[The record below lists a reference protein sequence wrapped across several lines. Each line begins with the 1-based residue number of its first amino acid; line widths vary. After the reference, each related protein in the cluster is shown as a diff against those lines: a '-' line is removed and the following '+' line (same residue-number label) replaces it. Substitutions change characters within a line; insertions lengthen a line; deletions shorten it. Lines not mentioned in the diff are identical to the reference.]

1 MAAVKLYLQDFVYQ
15 ASYKLTSGDLHV
27 VVEKLQS
34 GFGWEHTQF
43 VVNFLQTFALLK
55 QLRAHSGMPVR
66 STSGFPGHCESY
78 QSSVRFQQ
86 SQLTLS
92 CMSERG
98 GGSKQGN
105 RGDCRRVVAKTHVQA
120 HTRGFGLLQKQSVV
134 IPPPQSISA
143 PNILFKVISLPS
155 SSPGG
160 AGEQGMK
167 RRKRSIRSTNFR
179 GAIGHLAEVHVCISW
194 LKLDPRPR
202 CQ

>member
-43 VVNFLQTFALLK
+43 VVIFWQTFASLK

-86 SQLTLS
+86 SQLSLS
-92 CMSERG
+92 YMSERG
-98 GGSKQGN
+98 GGSKRGN
-105 RGDCRRVVAKTHVQA
+105 RGDCRRAVAKTHVQA
-120 HTRGFGLLQKQSVV
+120 HTRGFGFLQKQSSV
-134 IPPPQSISA
+134 IPPPQSSNE
-143 PNILFKVISLPS
+143 PNILFNFVSLS
-155 SSPGG
+155 GLS
-160 AGEQGMK
+160 
-167 RRKRSIRSTNFR
+167 
-179 GAIGHLAEVHVCISW
+179 
-194 LKLDPRPR
+194 LKA
-202 CQ
+202 Q